1 MVAGGVALLDVALDY
16 AEQGWRVLAL
26 VANKK
31 IPINDRDL
39 QPNGSLSATVD
50 ADHIRE
56 LWEKYP
62 DANIGVATGEAS
74 GLTVIDL
81 DGQEAQLALDAAGLT
96 IPATYMVKT
105 RKGYHLYL
113 QYDQDVRQTA
123 RILDMVDI
131 RNDGGYVVA
140 PPSTVDGFAYLVQA

>member
-1 MVAGGVALLDVALDY
+1 MVAGGIALLDVALDY

-39 QPNGSLSATVD
+39 QPNGSLSATAD

-81 DGQEAQLALDAAGLT
+81 D
-96 IPATYMVKT
+96 
-105 RKGYHLYL
+105 
-113 QYDQDVRQTA
+113 
-123 RILDMVDI
+123 
-131 RNDGGYVVA
+131 
-140 PPSTVDGFAYLVQA
+140 